1 MKNVITFQQTDIGD
15 LSYFIIKTRS
25 AVLEISCESLWQF
38 VQYRTLYI
46 VYRTESIVYVWAHDV
61 FLVVR
66 KALFLKIFVIMRLL
80 LLYMFV
86 MDVDEI
92 LKQCSL

>member
-1 MKNVITFQQTDIGD
+1 MKNVITFQQTDIGQ
-15 LSYFIIKTRS
+15 LLYFIIKTRS
-25 AVLEISCESLWQF
+25 AVFEISCESLWQF
-38 VQYRTLYI
+38 VQYRALS
-46 VYRTESIVYVWAHDV
+46 VVHRAESIVYVWAHDV

-66 KALFLKIFVIMRLL
+66 KALFLTIFMIMRLL

-86 MDVDEI
+86 MAVDEI

>member
-1 MKNVITFQQTDIGD
+1 MKNVITFQRTDIGQ
-15 LSYFIIKTRS
+15 LLYFIIKTRS
-25 AVLEISCESLWQF
+25 ALFEISCESLWQF
-38 VQYRTLYI
+38 VQYRALSV
-46 VYRTESIVYVWAHDV
+46 VYRAESIVYVWAHDV

-66 KALFLKIFVIMRLL
+66 KVLFLTIFMIMKLL

-86 MDVDEI
+86 MAVDEI